1 VEHGVVVNWAALEQ
15 VWQHVFTTELQLET
29 PHDHPVMLAE
39 YPLRTSNTREQA
51 AQLMFETFGVPA
63 FTVAAQAALSLYAA
77 GRLTGVA
84 LSSGDGVTYA
94 EPVYEGLA
102 MPGSTST
109 LYLAGRDLTD
119 HLAGMLD
126 ASPTTAQG
134 GGEPHHPAFFSDDR
148 FFGFSLAERCRRRE
162 VARDIKEKL
171 CYVPQDYDHDRNQQ
185 AVAGGGSWAPLSEYV
200 LPDGRTIGVTSKQ
213 LFECLEALFNP
224 ALAGCEQDGIHVT
237 LYDAVMKSPMEIRND
252 LYANIVLAGG
262 TTLAAGFVQR
272 LRREVHGLMPS
283 GLRLGVVADP
293 GRRFLEWRGGAAL
306 ASLSTIEERWI
317 SRQDYDEHGCRVVH
331 NKCP

>member
-1 VEHGVVVNWAALEQ
+1 VEHGVVVNWAGLEQ

-29 PHDHPVMLAE
+29 PHDHPVLLAE

-51 AQLMFETFGVPA
+51 AQLMFEAFGVPA

-109 LYLAGRDLTD
+109 LYLAGRELTD

-126 ASPTTAQG
+126 ASSATTTAQG
-134 GGEPHHPAFFSDDR
+134 AGEPHHQPAFFSD
-148 FFGFSLAERCRRRE
+148 SLAEQCRRRE

-171 CYVPQDYDHDRNQQ
+171 CYVAQDYDHDLGQQ
-185 AVAGGGSWAPLSEYV
+185 FAAVSEYV

-213 LFECLEALFNP
+213 RFECLEALFKP
-224 ALAGCEQDGIHVT
+224 ALAGCEQDGIHVA
-237 LYDAVMKSPMEIRND
+237 LYDAIMKSPMEIRND

-293 GRRFLEWRGGAAL
+293 GRRFLEWRGGSAL
-306 ASLSTIEERWI
+306 ASLSTMDARWI

-331 NKCP
+331 TKSP